1 MIRIAICDDH
11 PIVRKGLSMILS
23 QTEDISLALEAS
35 DYGELQRKLK
45 NTECD
50 VLLIDIEMPGKNGID
65 VIPQLKLQLPKL
77 AIIVVSAHSEQL
89 YGFRAL
95 RAGAMGYLNKES
107 APENLVE
114 AIRCVAIGKKF
125 ISPALIGIVTD
136 NLIGSSYKNI
146 NAQLSD
152 RELQVLRLIASGEK
166 LSAIAKKL
174 SLSSKT
180 VSVYRARIMAKLQLQ
195 GNVDIAHYAVKHGLI
210 DPPP

>member
-11 PIVRKGLSMILS
+11 PIVRKGLLMILS
-23 QTEDISLALEAS
+23 QTEGISVALEAN

-210 DPPP
+210 DPPL